1 MGGEGEVVTNAEIMG
16 AVQRLETEVRDLR
29 RTVESAADRERGM
42 IDRVARVEGRQTAMG
57 RLTVGI
63 SAVLSAG
70 AALFGVRQ

>member
-16 AVQRLETEVRDLR
+16 AVQRLEAEVRDLR

-42 IDRVARVEGRQTAMG
+42 IDRVARVEERHTAMG
-57 RLTVGI
+57 RPTVRI

-70 AALFGVRQ
+70 AALLGVRR